1 MNQSEDYGSVHQNV
15 SDWANQTVHKGNIL
29 IIDDTP
35 ENLTLLA
42 EMLKQEGYKV
52 RSATKGTTALRGAQA
67 APPDVILLDVNMPE
81 MNGYEVCQ
89 QLKLSDRTRDIPVI
103 FISALGDVLDKVK
116 AFQVGGVDYI
126 TKPFQLEEV
135 QARIATHLTLCRLR
149 QQLQT
154 QNQQLQAEIRERQQA
169 EDKFAKV
176 FRTSPHPI
184 AITTRSDGRFVDV
197 NPAFLQLTGYT
208 QVEMIGLT
216 PKDLHLEAISQ
227 RLDVIAEQHRQQ
239 RGIIPEIPETNVT
252 DDISDHSTQL
262 SESIYNQECE
272 LRTKAGEQRIVLLS
286 LEAIELEGVPCTLN
300 LVNDITQRKRLEN
313 EFISVVS
320 HELRTPLA
328 SLMGALDV
336 LGTGQL
342 GQLSDRGQQVLNIA
356 VSSTERLIRL
366 VNDILDLE
374 RLKGGKM
381 TLQRTDC
388 NLAEMMIQATQA
400 MQSMADQAGIQLY
413 LQPLAVQLWADS
425 DRLIQTLTNL
435 LSNAIKFSPPN
446 TTVYLTAALLDP
458 PEPAPAAPSSL
469 LLSVRDQGRGIPADK
484 LELIFDR
491 FQQVDT
497 SDARQKGGT
506 GLGLAIC
513 RSIVEQHQGR
523 IWAESTLGQGSTFF
537 IHLPLQKQE
546 NSHE

>member
-1 MNQSEDYGSVHQNV
+1 MTEAVTPHNNG
-15 SDWANQTVHKGNIL
+15 TKGDVL

-52 RSATKGTTALRGAQA
+52 RSATKGSTALRGAQA
-67 APPDVILLDVNMPE
+67 VPPDVILLDVNMPE

-89 QLKLSDRTRDIPVI
+89 QLKHSDRTRDIPVI
-103 FISALGDVLDKVK
+103 FISALGDVIDKVK

-126 TKPFQLEEV
+126 TKPFQLAEV
-135 QARIATHLTLCRLR
+135 QARINTHLTLCRLQ

-154 QNQQLQAEIRERQQA
+154 QNQQLQAEIRDRQQA
-169 EDKFAKV
+169 EAKFAKV

-184 AITTRSDGRFVDV
+184 AITTRTEGRFVDV

-208 QVEMIGLT
+208 QTEVVGHTLNDLQLGISANSDRAPSLQSATIGSL
-216 PKDLHLEAISQ
+216 
-227 RLDVIAEQHRQQ
+227 
-239 RGIIPEIPETNVT
+239 
-252 DDISDHSTQL
+252 
-262 SESIYNQECE
+262 YNQECE
-272 LRTKAGEQRIVLLS
+272 LQTKSGERRIVLLS
-286 LEAIELEGVPCTLN
+286 LEDIELEGIPCTLN

-320 HELRTPLA
+320 HELRTPLS

-342 GQLSDRGQQVLNIA
+342 GNLTEQGQNVLNIA
-356 VSSTERLIRL
+356 ITNTERLIRL

-374 RLKGGKM
+374 RLKSGQI
-381 TLQRTDC
+381 TLQLTEC
-388 NLAEMMIQATQA
+388 NLAQIIIQATEA
-400 MQSMADQAGIQLY
+400 MQAMADQSQVQLHT
-413 LQPLAVQLWADS
+413 QPLSVTLWADS

-435 LSNAIKFSPPN
+435 LSNAIKFSEPGS
-446 TTVYLTAALLDP
+446 TVWLKAEVQKVGVESQEEHREGREDGGDGEVWEETQF
-458 PEPAPAAPSSL
+458 SSL
-469 LLSVRDQGRGIPADK
+469 PPHLPTPHSHILLTIRDRGRGIPADK
-484 LELIFDR
+484 LDLIFDR

-497 SDARQKGGT
+497 SDARHKGGT

-513 RSIVEQHQGR
+513 RSIVEQHHGR
-523 IWAESTLGQGSTFF
+523 IWVESELGQGSTFY
-537 IHLPLQKQE
+537 IRLPLRKSE
-546 NSHE
+546 NYE

>member
-1 MNQSEDYGSVHQNV
+1 MLETNGY
-15 SDWANQTVHKGNIL
+15 KGDVL

-42 EMLKQEGYKV
+42 EMLKHEGYKV
-52 RSATKGTTALRGAQA
+52 RSATKGSTALRGAQV

-81 MNGYEVCQ
+81 MTGYEVCQ
-89 QLKLSDRTRDIPVI
+89 QLKASDRTRDIPVI

-135 QARIATHLTLCRLR
+135 QARITTHLTLCRLQ
-149 QQLQT
+149 QQLQA
-154 QNQQLQAEIRERQQA
+154 QNLQLQAEIRERQQA

-184 AITTRSDGRFVDV
+184 AITTRNEGRFVDV

-208 QVEMIGLT
+208 QT
-216 PKDLHLEAISQ
+216 
-227 RLDVIAEQHRQQ
+227 DVIGHTLSDLQLGMTSVE
-239 RGIIPEIPETNVT
+239 NKT
-252 DDISDHSTQL
+252 DQPSTL
-262 SESIYNQECE
+262 SLTYNQECE
-272 LRTKAGEQRIVLLS
+272 LQTKSGERRVVLLS
-286 LEAIELEGVPCTLN
+286 LEDIELEGVPCTLN

-320 HELRTPLA
+320 HELRTPLS

-342 GQLSDRGQQVLNIA
+342 GSLTEHGQTVLNIA
-356 VSSTERLIRL
+356 ITNTERLIRL

-374 RLKGGKM
+374 RLKFGKI
-381 TLQRTDC
+381 TLQPTEC
-388 NLAEMMIQATQA
+388 HLAHLITEATEAMQA
-400 MQSMADQAGIQLY
+400 MADRDEVQLY
-413 LQPLAVQLWADS
+413 TQFEPVTFWADR
-425 DRLIQTLTNL
+425 DRLIQMLTNL
-435 LSNAIKFSPPN
+435 LSNAIKFSQLGGAVWLN
-446 TTVYLTAALLDP
+446 AEIKHETEHKERGESAKIRN
-458 PEPAPAAPSSL
+458 
-469 LLSVRDQGRGIPADK
+469 LLSSSYLLITVRDQGRGIPPDK
-484 LELIFDR
+484 LDLIFER

-497 SDARQKGGT
+497 SDARHKGGT

-513 RSIVEQHQGR
+513 RNIVEQHKGK
-523 IWAESTLGQGSTFF
+523 IWVESELGKGSIFF
-537 IHLPLQKQE
+537 VALPLNIQDVRDE
-546 NSHE
+546 

>member
-1 MNQSEDYGSVHQNV
+1 MNE
-15 SDWANQTVHKGNIL
+15 TPTHKGDVL

-52 RSATKGTTALRGAQA
+52 RSATKGSTALRGAQA
-67 APPDVILLDVNMPE
+67 VPPDVILLDVNMPG
-81 MNGYEVCQ
+81 MNGYDVCQ
-89 QLKLSDRTRDIPVI
+89 QLKASDRTRNIPVI

-135 QARIATHLTLCRLR
+135 QARITTHLTLCRLQ
-149 QQLQT
+149 QQLQA

-184 AITTRSDGRFVDV
+184 AITTGTEGRFVDV

-208 QVEMIGLT
+208 QAEVVGHRLIDLRLGLALPKIPVEQKAT
-216 PKDLHLEAISQ
+216 APAI
-227 RLDVIAEQHRQQ
+227 V
-239 RGIIPEIPETNVT
+239 
-252 DDISDHSTQL
+252 
-262 SESIYNQECE
+262 YNQECE
-272 LRTKAGEQRIVLLS
+272 LRTKSGERRIVLLS
-286 LEAIELEGVPCTLN
+286 LETIELDGIVCTLN

-320 HELRTPLA
+320 HELRTPLS

-342 GQLSDRGQQVLNIA
+342 GCLTTQGQTVLNIA
-356 VSSTERLIRL
+356 ITNTERLIRL

-374 RLKGGKM
+374 RLKFGKI
-381 TLQRTDC
+381 TLQPSEC
-388 NLAEMMIQATQA
+388 NLTHIMTQA
-400 MQSMADQAGIQLY
+400 IETMQAMADQAQVQLQA
-413 LQPLAVQLWADS
+413 QPLSVMLWADS

-435 LSNAIKFSPPN
+435 LSNAIKFSEPGGIVCLRAEVRTDHLNSATRHPIHATSPPHLW
-446 TTVYLTAALLDP
+446 LTI
-458 PEPAPAAPSSL
+458 
-469 LLSVRDQGRGIPADK
+469 RDRGRGIPADK
-484 LELIFDR
+484 LDLIFDR

-497 SDARQKGGT
+497 SDARHKGGT

-513 RSIVEQHQGR
+513 RSIVEQHNGK
-523 IWAESTLGQGSTFF
+523 IWAESELGQGSTFY
-537 IHLPLQKQE
+537 ITLPLKRQE
-546 NSHE
+546 RSDE